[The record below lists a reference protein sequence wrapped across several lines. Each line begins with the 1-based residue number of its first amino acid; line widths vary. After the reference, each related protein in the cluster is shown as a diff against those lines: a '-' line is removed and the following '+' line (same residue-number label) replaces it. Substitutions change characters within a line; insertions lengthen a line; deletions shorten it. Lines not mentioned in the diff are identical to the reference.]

1 MPLPKPKPN
10 ESRLNY
16 IARFMSETKG
26 DQSLSREQRLAI
38 SYRKWRES
46 RNGQRTPTS
55 QARRTTQ

>member
-26 DQSLSREQRLAI
+26 DKTLDRQQRLAI
-38 SYRKWRES
+38 SYRMWRET
-46 RNGQRTPTS
+46 RNGQRTSAT
-55 QARRTTQ
+55 QAGRRA